1 MQQTGNTIL
10 ITGGGTGI
18 GKALAH
24 RLHDAGNTVII
35 AGRRVA
41 ELERAAEGR
50 ELLHIIQA
58 DLSAPQGVASFAE
71 AVQTRFPALNVLI
84 NNAGIMRFET
94 LTGPRDLRDAEEMIA
109 TNLLAPLRLID
120 AFTAHLCDRPDSA
133 IINVSSGLAFV
144 PLPAAPTYCAT
155 KAALHSLT
163 VSLRERLRGKVE
175 VIEIIP
181 PGVQTGLTPGQE
193 QSDGYQPLDAFADE
207 VMSLLSQQPT
217 PPEILVEAVK
227 WIRFAEAQGRYD
239 EALAL
244 LNQHL

>member
-1 MQQTGNTIL
+1 
-10 ITGGGTGI
+10 
-18 GKALAH
+18 
-24 RLHDAGNTVII
+24 
-35 AGRRVA
+35 
-41 ELERAAEGR
+41 
-50 ELLHIIQA
+50 
-58 DLSAPQGVASFAE
+58 
-71 AVQTRFPALNVLI
+71 
-84 NNAGIMRFET
+84 
-94 LTGPRDLRDAEEMIA
+94 
-109 TNLLAPLRLID
+109 
-120 AFTAHLCDRPDSA
+120 
-133 IINVSSGLAFV
+133 
-144 PLPAAPTYCAT
+144 
-155 KAALHSLT
+155 
-163 VSLRERLRGKVE
+163 LRERLRGKVE